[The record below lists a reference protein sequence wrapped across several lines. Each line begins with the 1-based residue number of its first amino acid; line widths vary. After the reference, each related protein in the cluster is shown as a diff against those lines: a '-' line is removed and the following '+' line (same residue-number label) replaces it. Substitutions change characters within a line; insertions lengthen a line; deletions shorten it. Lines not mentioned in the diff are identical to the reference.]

1 MRVFQLFGRLT
12 AGHHCQHHDTP
23 ASLHPLQVYLWHVD
37 MGSLL
42 TAVDSFIVA
51 KPLTCV
57 FSADD
62 SKLAITDSIGDVIVW
77 NILAGCQW

>member
-1 MRVFQLFGRLT
+1 MTQYWLLPPLT
-12 AGHHCQHHDTP
+12 QCP
-23 ASLHPLQVYLWHVD
+23 CINFCPPQVYLWHVD

-42 TAVDSFIVA
+42 TAVDSFIIA
-51 KPLTCV
+51 KPLTCA